1 MLALY
6 ALLSHTISDFIF
18 QSNNVVQSKAEMKLK
33 GYISHAM
40 TLFFTSIPLLA
51 LIKISSY
58 KVFAFRVILIIILH
72 IIVDFSKEKSQN
84 SMRNKNYFN
93 DGKAILFICDQLVH
107 IFLIITLTNGVVIE
121 YNEFNEWIL
130 AVIFN
135 GNGLTS
141 SSLKQIVVILYISF
155 SGAFFIPFI
164 FDIVYKKID
173 NYAEVLSR
181 LLKVG
186 AKTEEKKFID
196 EVKTGKW
203 IGILE
208 RILISIFLFSN
219 QISSI
224 GFVIAVK
231 SLARFKMME
240 NKIFSEYYLLG
251 TLTSVLYTFVCYAVF
266 QMLF

>member
-1 MLALY
+1 M
-6 ALLSHTISDFIF
+6 
-18 QSNNVVQSKAEMKLK
+18 N
-33 GYISHAM
+33 
-40 TLFFTSIPLLA
+40 
-51 LIKISSY
+51 
-58 KVFAFRVILIIILH
+58 
-72 IIVDFSKEKSQN
+72 
-84 SMRNKNYFN
+84 
-93 DGKAILFICDQLVH
+93 
-107 IFLIITLTNGVVIE
+107 
-121 YNEFNEWIL
+121 
-130 AVIFN
+130 
-135 GNGLTS
+135 
-141 SSLKQIVVILYISF
+141 
-155 SGAFFIPFI
+155 
-164 FDIVYKKID
+164 
-173 NYAEVLSR
+173 R